1 MHHLFLIIHAMYIF
15 ETAIKYRK
23 NTKCDGKD
31 AGQRQQSIMTKG
43 EMAKLKEMARTKL
56 IRLERET
63 EEAKQSV
70 ARARE
75 DIAAIQI
82 VSSVTSRKLQALEC
96 LRENLEREVS
106 QTQFEKAR
114 LQELLELN
122 ETLLQRYE
130 SLNRGEVPPVTVSA
144 RTEFEVDKKMTSSSQ
159 KNQKLSEVIHG
170 LSMKFPE
177 YGEIFD
183 RLHQVA
189 TEGSNK

>member
-1 MHHLFLIIHAMYIF
+1 MPLSSS

-23 NTKCDGKD
+23 NTKYDGKD
-31 AGQRQQSIMTKG
+31 ARQRQQSIMTKG

-56 IRLERET
+56 IRLEKET

-75 DIAAIQI
+75 DISAIQI
-82 VSSVTSRKLQALEC
+82 VSSEISGKLHALHT

-144 RTEFEVDKKMTSSSQ
+144 RTEFEVEKKMTSTSWAI
-159 KNQKLSEVIHG
+159 N
-170 LSMKFPE
+170 
-177 YGEIFD
+177 EI
-183 RLHQVA
+183 
-189 TEGSNK
+189 S

>member
-1 MHHLFLIIHAMYIF
+1 M
-15 ETAIKYRK
+15 
-23 NTKCDGKD
+23 
-31 AGQRQQSIMTKG
+31 
-43 EMAKLKEMARTKL
+43 
-56 IRLERET
+56 IRLEKET

-82 VSSVTSRKLQALEC
+82 VSSETSNKIQRWQA

-144 RTEFEVDKKMTSSSQ
+144 RTEFEVEKKMTSSSQ
-159 KNQKLSEVIHG
+159 KKQIIKG

-183 RLHQVA
+183 RLHQVS
-189 TEGSNK
+189 TEGSTKNI

>member
-1 MHHLFLIIHAMYIF
+1 MPLSSS

-23 NTKCDGKD
+23 NTKYDGKD
-31 AGQRQQSIMTKG
+31 ARQRQQSIMTKG

-56 IRLERET
+56 IRLEKET

-82 VSSVTSRKLQALEC
+82 VSSDFSNKLPSISA

-144 RTEFEVDKKMTSSSQ
+144 RTEFEVEKKMTSSHRRN
-159 KNQKLSEVIHG
+159 KNYQ
-170 LSMKFPE
+170 
-177 YGEIFD
+177 
-183 RLHQVA
+183 
-189 TEGSNK
+189 

>member
-1 MHHLFLIIHAMYIF
+1 MVRSVQLCILYIVESLVHHLFLIHCVHLPLSSS

-23 NTKCDGKD
+23 NTKYDGKD
-31 AGQRQQSIMTKG
+31 ARQRQQSIMTKG

-56 IRLERET
+56 IRLEKET

-82 VSSVTSRKLQALEC
+82 VSSETSNKIQRWQA

-144 RTEFEVDKKMTSSSQ
+144 RTEFEVEKKMTSSSQ
-159 KNQKLSEVIHG
+159 KNL
-170 LSMKFPE
+170 
-177 YGEIFD
+177 
-183 RLHQVA
+183 
-189 TEGSNK
+189 